1 MGRKH
6 KHESPSKLKH
16 DLFEFESDLY
26 DDYDELDDDF
36 DNLSDLAED
45 FYSTDWE
52 DPSGPK
58 RKTSARRQ
66 IERRND
72 LKDLISE
79 FGGWDDIDRIDEWW
93 N

>member
-1 MGRKH
+1 MRRTH
-6 KHESPSKLKH
+6 KHGSRPKRKQ
-16 DLFEFESDLY
+16 DLHEFKSDLY
-26 DDYDELDDDF
+26 DDYNELDDGF
-36 DNLSDLAED
+36 DSLSDLAED

-52 DPSGPK
+52 DPFAPK

-72 LKDLISE
+72 LRDLISE
-79 FGGWDDIDRIDEWW
+79 FDGWDDIDRIDEWW